1 VYQQQAEMMS
11 PQYLESMAEDTE
23 VEYITEEEEIVA
35 KEQALLAWMWTFPQI
50 SSVVDKETFI
60 SDWLSNAVITK

>member
-1 VYQQQAEMMS
+1 
-11 PQYLESMAEDTE
+11 MAEDTE